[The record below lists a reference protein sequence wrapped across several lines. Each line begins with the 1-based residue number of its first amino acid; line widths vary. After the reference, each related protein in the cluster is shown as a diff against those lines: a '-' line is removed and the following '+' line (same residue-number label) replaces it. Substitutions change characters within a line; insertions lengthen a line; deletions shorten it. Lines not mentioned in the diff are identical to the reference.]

1 MHFDAVEPTLVVVAK
16 IAIIVG
22 LVAAVA
28 FDVRYRVIPN
38 VATSLVAGGGLLLR
52 SLVTPATVWPSLIV
66 AGAVLVVFLLL
77 AWRSLFGGGDAKLIA
92 AATLTQPVH
101 EVALLIVDIALAG
114 GVLAG
119 IYLLGT
125 RYRSWWRGH
134 RRESAKSH
142 GAKDRPKNVLARF
155 FGQVPLKRAF
165 AASIPYAV
173 AVLGGVMW
181 HLMSEIA

>member
-1 MHFDAVEPTLVVVAK
+1 MHVDTVEPALVVIAK

-28 FDVRYRVIPN
+28 FDVRYRIIPN
-38 VATSLVAGGGLLLR
+38 AATSFVAGGGLLLR
-52 SLVTPATVWPSLIV
+52 WLATPGTVWPSLII
-66 AGAVLVVFLLL
+66 AGAALAVFLLL
-77 AWRSLFGGGDAKLIA
+77 AWRSLFAAGDAKLMA
-92 AATLTQPVH
+92 AVTLTQPVH

-119 IYLLGT
+119 IYLLGA
-125 RYRSWWRGH
+125 RYLGGRDPAGNDARPRG
-134 RRESAKSH
+134 RQEGVFKRYFRYK
-142 GAKDRPKNVLARF
+142 
-155 FGQVPLKRAF
+155 PLKQAF

-181 HLMSEIA
+181 RLMAEVA